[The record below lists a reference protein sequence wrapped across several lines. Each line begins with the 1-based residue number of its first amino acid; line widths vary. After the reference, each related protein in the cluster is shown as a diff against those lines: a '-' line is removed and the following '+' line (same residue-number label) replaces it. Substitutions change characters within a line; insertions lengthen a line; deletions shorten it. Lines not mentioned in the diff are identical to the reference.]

1 MRAIK
6 TLADVQIILNQL
18 LNWQSNK
25 DSKDWDF
32 HGLRIK
38 NASASKDSNDYVIRS
53 ELHPT
58 ALAAPPVSNAP
69 NTQAQVSNPPPS
81 AGSNGGGDAE
91 QDYTIVF
98 SIDGPTNGYETPPY
112 IGGRN
117 RDGVFIDI
125 WIAATGT
132 PVINPTSINF
142 NVNGQPL
149 LSADIQLPA
158 NSSGPVHSSQ
168 LVSPLPVMGLDTRVT
183 MKVNIASG
191 VTFLSGGIVVR
202 RNKNART

>member
-6 TLADVQIILNQL
+6 TLADVQIVLNQL
-18 LNWQSNK
+18 LNWQTNK

-32 HGLRIK
+32 NGLRIK
-38 NASASKDSNDYVIRS
+38 NASASKDPNDYVIRS

-58 ALAAPPVSNAP
+58 ALAAPPITSAP
-69 NTQAQVSNPPPS
+69 QTQAQVSNPPQQT
-81 AGSNGGGDAE
+81 SNGNAE

-98 SIDGPTNGYETPPY
+98 SVDAPADGYETPPY
-112 IGGRN
+112 VGGRN

-125 WIAATGT
+125 WIASTGSPQT
-132 PVINPTSINF
+132 NPASINF

-149 LSADIQLPA
+149 LTADIQLPI
-158 NSSGPVHSSQ
+158 NSMGPIHSSL

-183 MKVNIASG
+183 MKINAASG
-191 VTFLSGGIVVR
+191 LTLVSGGIVVR
-202 RNKNART
+202 RNQNARA

>member
-1 MRAIK
+1 MRAIRS
-6 TLADVQIILNQL
+6 LADVQVILNQL
-18 LNWQSNK
+18 LSWQSNK
-25 DSKDWDF
+25 DAKDWDF

-38 NASASKDSNDYVIRS
+38 NASASKDPNDYVIRS

-58 ALAAPPVSNAP
+58 ALVAPPVTSAP
-69 NTQAQVSNPPPS
+69 QTQAQVSNPTPPS
-81 AGSNGGGDAE
+81 SGNSGGGDE

-98 SIDGPTNGYETPPY
+98 SVDGPTSAYETPPY

-125 WIAATGT
+125 WVAATGT
-132 PVINPTSINF
+132 PLINPASINF
-142 NVNGQPL
+142 SINNVPL
-149 LSADIQLPA
+149 LTSDLQLPA
-158 NSSGPVHSSQ
+158 NSHGPVHSS
-168 LVSPLPVMGLDTRVT
+168 LFASPLPVMGLDTRVT
-183 MKVNIASG
+183 MKVNTASG